1 MPKEALP
8 TQQLVEIETV
18 QEGTVILKNGSLRK
32 ILMVA
37 GIKFDLKSEEEQGFI
52 TFSYQNFINS
62 LNFSVQIF
70 IHSRKL
76 NIGGYLNNL
85 ELRLPAETNELL
97 KNQIKEYTEF
107 VRSFVADNPIME
119 KVFFVVVPLDPIQ
132 IPAAG
137 IKITQKIT
145 RIFSKKQTAP
155 SSEEEKQELF
165 HKNIRQLN
173 QRVDQVTSGLTQI
186 GLSAAPLN
194 DEQLIEL
201 FYNLYNPEAVEK
213 RTLEIAKTK

>member
-8 TQQLVEIETV
+8 TQQLVEIDAV
-18 QEGTVILKNGSLRK
+18 REGTVILKNGALRK

-37 GIKFDLKSEEEQGFI
+37 GINFDLKSEEEQGFI

-85 ELRLPAETNELL
+85 ELRLPEETNELL
-97 KNQIKEYTEF
+97 KNQIKEYSEF
-107 VRSFVADNPIME
+107 IKSFVADNPIME
-119 KVFFVVVPLDPIQ
+119 KVFFVVVPLDTIQ

-145 RIFSKKQTAP
+145 SIFSKKKTPP
-155 SSEEEKQELF
+155 SSEAEEQELF
-165 HKNIRQLN
+165 NKNVRQLN
-173 QRVDQVTSGLTQI
+173 QRADQIISGLTQI
-186 GLSAAPLN
+186 GLAAAPLN

-213 RTLEIAKTK
+213 KTLEIAKE